1 MSKQVID
8 RFNKVYALA
17 QVLLDELSALAQEIQ
32 KTDEVKTDAST

>member
-32 KTDEVKTDAST
+32 RPVEVVKDEA

>member
-32 KTDEVKTDAST
+32 KTDEVKQVEA

>member
-1 MSKQVID
+1 VSKQVID

-32 KTDEVKTDAST
+32 KPVEVVKDEA

>member
-1 MSKQVID
+1 VID

-32 KTDEVKTDAST
+32 KPVEVKPDES

>member
-32 KTDEVKTDAST
+32 VKDEVKQVEA

>member
-32 KTDEVKTDAST
+32 KPVEEEQKQ